1 MAPVEHINPEH
12 LHKNPAFTH
21 VVSVS
26 GPARTVYIGG
36 QNAVN
41 AFGDIVGPGDVGE
54 QTEQTFRNL
63 QTALE
68 AAGADFEHIIKWTI
82 YVVQGQ
88 PAEPGFAVF
97 QKLWG
102 RRPYPPLVSVIFVA
116 GLAHPD
122 FLVEIEAVAV
132 VPE

>member
-102 RRPYPPLVSVIFVA
+102 RRPNPPLVSVIFVA